1 MSDPHWQYFIAIESD
16 LENIGR
22 YIEIATAN
30 FGTYSVELARTL
42 LSAGSEVDV
51 IAKVI
56 CDRIDPNRNA
66 RNINHYR
73 ECILSRY
80 PEFPLFEVTIPR
92 YGVVRLPFKEWAN
105 EKNPRWWKGYN
116 DVKHERSRCFTDANL
131 ENAIDAVAGLFC
143 LELVYDH
150 NLLEKSPWPKLLH
163 VEEDMMVR
171 MVF

>member
-22 YIEIATAN
+22 YIEIATDN
-30 FGTYSVELARTL
+30 FRTYSVQLARTL

-56 CDRIDPNRNA
+56 CDRIDPNKNA

-92 YGVVRLPFKEWAN
+92 YGLVRLPFKEWAN
-105 EKNPRWWKGYN
+105 EKN
-116 DVKHERSRCFTDANL
+116 
-131 ENAIDAVAGLFC
+131 
-143 LELVYDH
+143 
-150 NLLEKSPWPKLLH
+150 
-163 VEEDMMVR
+163 
-171 MVF
+171 